1 MGCCAYVEIGCRS
14 LLKGYLSLVEQVY
27 LEEIRTLLELSNLQ
41 GTYSHFYICLDY
53 NFVDF
58 CVVGFRHD
66 SGVECCKLL
75 FFQKII
81 GIVEEALSLLLPLL
95 LEYSKIWGSWS

>member
-1 MGCCAYVEIGCRS
+1 M
-14 LLKGYLSLVEQVY
+14 SLVEQIY

-41 GTYSHFYICLDY
+41 GTYSHFYFCLDY
-53 NFVDF
+53 NFVD
-58 CVVGFRHD
+58 CCMVGFRHD

-95 LEYSKIWGSWS
+95 SERLWLLEYSKI

>member
-1 MGCCAYVEIGCRS
+1 M
-14 LLKGYLSLVEQVY
+14 EQVY

-53 NFVDF
+53 NFVDNF
-58 CVVGFRHD
+58 HMVGFRHD

-95 LEYSKIWGSWS
+95 PERLCC

>member
-1 MGCCAYVEIGCRS
+1 M
-14 LLKGYLSLVEQVY
+14 EQVY

-41 GTYSHFYICLDY
+41 GTYSHFYFCLDY
-53 NFVDF
+53 NFVDCF
-58 CVVGFRHD
+58 SFGELLVGFRHD

-95 LEYSKIWGSWS
+95 PERLCC